1 MNRANSR
8 SEYYNYSYY
17 VFIHD
22 HTSDLVNV
30 IRVNIP
36 YYGVQRYYLPLGI
49 VCVEKYVNNLMI
61 TYY

>member
-30 IRVNIP
+30 IRVNISLIMGFK
-36 YYGVQRYYLPLGI
+36 GVIYH
-49 VCVEKYVNNLMI
+49 
-61 TYY
+61 